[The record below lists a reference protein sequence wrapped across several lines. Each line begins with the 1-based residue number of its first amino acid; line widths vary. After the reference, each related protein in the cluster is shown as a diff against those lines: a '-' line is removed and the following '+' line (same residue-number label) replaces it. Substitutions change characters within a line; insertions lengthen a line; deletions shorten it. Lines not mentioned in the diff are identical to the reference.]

1 MFLSYD
7 LTTFQI
13 LGQIW
18 KFVKSFVCIL
28 VQTLTPKGHFEINCP
43 LKTPVEEDYYL
54 TRSFISLKRLKHFL
68 SWLLAHIAWHPK
80 KVSWEQYHL
89 NENLVQPD
97 NKERD

>member
-1 MFLSYD
+1 
-7 LTTFQI
+7 
-13 LGQIW
+13 
-18 KFVKSFVCIL
+18 
-28 VQTLTPKGHFEINCP
+28 
-43 LKTPVEEDYYL
+43 VEEDYYL

>member
-1 MFLSYD
+1 M
-7 LTTFQI
+7 T
-13 LGQIW
+13 
-18 KFVKSFVCIL
+18 L
-28 VQTLTPKGHFEINCP
+28 VEGTAVAL
-43 LKTPVEEDYYL
+43 LKTLVEEDYYL

-97 NKERD
+97 NKERE